1 MLQRGFQLFDGA
13 HLRETRTIAHQ
24 PRKFRKLFRRSY
36 GIYFYAA
43 IVQVPRPARARR
55 VDSRRAARRRR
66 KPTPCTRPSI
76 LYLRAA
82 LPESLG
88 FKVV

>member
-43 IVQVPRPARARR
+43 IVQVPRPPAHAELIRGVPHEGAKTDTLHAP
-55 VDSRRAARRRR
+55 VDLVFACGLA
-66 KPTPCTRPSI
+66 
-76 LYLRAA
+76 
-82 LPESLG
+82 
-88 FKVV
+88 